1 MEAVVFTVVPAG
13 VVALAGMAVDSAAP
27 VGVVA
32 RDGAVPDI
40 AGLVGADR
48 VGVDPVGA
56 DPVGAEAIGGVP
68 GAAVGVALVGA
79 GVARDGGVT
88 DGACPVGAAAGA
100 GVAGVSASASLPAL
114 SWVLP
119 LRSPAVM
126 MADVVILL
134 PMVAMRCRTVTAMQR
149 PVMSRTIPIPT
160 DIKALFPSRA
170 LKRQQ
175 GVHNLL
181 TVTRRL

>member
-13 VVALAGMAVDSAAP
+13 VVALAGMAADFTAALAGMAVDSAAP

-32 RDGAVPDI
+32 RDGAVPDF

-48 VGVDPVGA
+48 VGVDPVG
-56 DPVGAEAIGGVP
+56 VEAIGGGP

-170 LKRQQ
+170 LKR
-175 GVHNLL
+175 
-181 TVTRRL
+181 